1 MMDLELLKFLAA
13 RNVCDGKLYEPR
25 IYSQVFDF
33 SQSGT
38 LSPLYSDEDV
48 FRNGEQYPVRIS
60 HIVAMI
66 RDDGGASGGSV
77 DERLI
82 QRYRFRARM
91 LDTFYMN
98 DEPIP
103 MPLLHNQ
110 VCAASDIV
118 TRGTSSWRFNH
129 PFFMGGRDTLSVGV
143 SLEYA
148 VNAQTEGTIK
158 IWVSFHGFGALSR
171 RPKEL
176 HGYVT
181 FVPTSPNVLTI
192 PDGFFRNDGT
202 EPLEIHSMSIN
213 VEPPTGSA
221 GLTNPSGNIRRAL
234 VRVQQVGNGTN
245 QRWTRSTFTTTNVVP
260 AGLWGL
266 TTGRAMV
273 HALPFAADNQRG
285 WIWEPN
291 QGLQLEITGPDQ
303 APDLSQLYVAMV
315 GELIVR

>member
-1 MMDLELLKFLAA
+1 MDLELLKFLAA

-33 SQSGT
+33 SQADT
-38 LSPLYSDEDV
+38 LSPQYSDEDV

-60 HIVAMI
+60 HIVAAI
-66 RDDGGASGGSV
+66 RDDDSGASTT
-77 DERLI
+77 DERLV
-82 QRYRFRARM
+82 QRYQLRARM

-98 DEPIP
+98 DDPLPI
-103 MPLLHNQ
+103 PLLHNQ

-118 TRGTSSWRFNH
+118 TRSTSSWRFNH
-129 PFFMGGRDTLSVGV
+129 PFYMGNRDTLSVGV
-143 SLEYA
+143 SLEYP
-148 VNAQTEGTIK
+148 VVEVTEVSVK
-158 IWVSFHGFGALSR
+158 VWVSFHGFGALSR

-181 FVPTSPNVLTI
+181 FVSTSPSILTI
-192 PDGFFRNDGT
+192 PDTFFRNDGT

-221 GLTNPSGNIRRAL
+221 GLGNPVGNIRRAL

-245 QRWTRSTFTTTNVVP
+245 QRWTRSLFSNTNLVP
-260 AGLWGL
+260 ASLWGL
-266 TTGRAMV
+266 TTGRAVV
-273 HALPFAADNQRG
+273 HALPFAADNRRG

-291 QGLQLEITGPDQ
+291 QGLQLEITGPSTT
-303 APDLSQLYVAMV
+303 DLSSLYVGLI
-315 GELIVR
+315 GEIIVR